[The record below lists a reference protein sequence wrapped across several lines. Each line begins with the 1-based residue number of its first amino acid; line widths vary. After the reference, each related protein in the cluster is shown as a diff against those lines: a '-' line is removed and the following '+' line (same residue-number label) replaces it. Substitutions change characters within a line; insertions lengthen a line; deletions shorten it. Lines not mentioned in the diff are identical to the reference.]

1 MKHLFLIDPIA
12 TFHPKKD
19 TTLAL
24 MTAVQE
30 RDGEVWAAELPQLS
44 GHGGYASVHAT
55 RYTVDTSAPAFYTEH
70 ETVTMRLDDFHVV
83 WMRKDPPFD
92 LQYVYAT
99 YLLDLADPSKTLV
112 MNKPQG
118 LRNANEKVFILN
130 FPDVI
135 PDTAVVRSRSDI
147 RAKVEEFGGKAVI
160 KPLDRMGGDGIFVLR
175 SDDGNFN
182 SIVDAVSNGGRE
194 HVMVQRFLPAAAEGD
209 KRIILINGKPLGAIL
224 RVPQGTDF
232 RGNMAA
238 GGVAIQ
244 STITP
249 REHEIIAHI
258 APRLRAEGLY
268 LVGLDVIGEKVTEIN
283 VTSPTGVRE
292 IDTFDGVRIANDIVG
307 WAEEHAPTADEP

>member
-1 MKHLFLIDPIA
+1 MKHLFLIDTIA

-24 MTAVQE
+24 MTAVLE
-30 RDGEVWAAELPQLS
+30 RGGEVWAAELPQLS

-55 RYTVDTSAPAFYTEH
+55 RYTVDTAASVFYTAF
-70 ETVTMRLDDFHVV
+70 ETETLRLDAFNVV

-99 YLLDLADPSKTLV
+99 YLLDLADPAKTLV

-147 RAKVEEFGGKAVI
+147 RAKVAEFGGKAVI
-160 KPLDRMGGDGIFVLR
+160 KPLDRMGGDGIFVLH

-238 GGVAIQ
+238 GGIAIA

-249 REHEIIAHI
+249 REHEIIERI

-268 LVGLDVIGEKVTEIN
+268 LVGLDVIGEMVTEIN

-307 WAEEHAPTADEP
+307 WAEDNAPTGS